1 MKTLKIKM
9 RKTELINYYAIAFYL
24 AYMYTLKS
32 VICMYVRVVDLLTV
46 LIEFGGR

>member
-9 RKTELINYYAIAFYL
+9 RKTELTNYYAIAFYL
-24 AYMYTLKS
+24 AYMYP
-32 VICMYVRVVDLLTV
+32 VCVVDLLTV